1 MVRTFKIVRE
11 EFYMVAFYFDLL
23 LNKDRGNNFTRSYV
37 NRVRIDLHKKV
48 TAILTQ

>member
-37 NRVRIDLHKKV
+37 NRVRIDMNKKV
-48 TAILTQ
+48 NELIKQ